1 MVKFKMHT
9 SMRGLQK
16 FMQRHP
22 RKSLK
27 GFFSVDGREMRHEE
41 VVRMVN
47 YAVEKGYE
55 TEADNDK

>member
-1 MVKFKMHT
+1 
-9 SMRGLQK
+9 
-16 FMQRHP
+16 MQRHP

-55 TEADNDK
+55 TEADIPENEYGNFLFQKGA